1 MENDVHGE
9 VEEIKLMF
17 HVCNLGA
24 ILDFECQ
31 ISDFRANFFCE
42 KNKKQIKIEKDA
54 IEIKRIVPRIYLL

>member
-1 MENDVHGE
+1 MENDVHDE

-24 ILDFECQ
+24 ILDFEYQ

-42 KNKKQIKIEKDA
+42 KKNENRKGCNRK
-54 IEIKRIVPRIYLL
+54 